1 MGRDTSTKA
10 IIAIDVILAMP
21 IAFLLGCCLNLISV
35 GDQNYIWE
43 VISGGWGR
51 GERYIQSSNK
61 RCSLQLCSHF
71 FLNCKVDKHFVTE
84 DLGYSC

>member
-43 VISGGWGR
+43 SYIGRVGKGGEVYSIFKQKMFSSTLQSLLPQLQSG
-51 GERYIQSSNK
+51 
-61 RCSLQLCSHF
+61 
-71 FLNCKVDKHFVTE
+71 
-84 DLGYSC
+84 